1 MAAKRIFDILFRLK
15 GANSAKAGIGDLAG
29 AIGTFTKRTALAGA
43 GLAAL
48 SVKLAGDFQ
57 KNLKEISTLI
67 GRTSERDMKN
77 MSQELRNLS
86 AASGLALGSLA
97 RAKYDVVSAGFA
109 DASESAQ
116 ILAASTKLAVGG
128 VTSAAAAADILTTSL
143 NSFGL
148 SSGSANEVSDTLFT
162 TVRLGKTTM
171 DELSVTLGRVLPVA
185 NAAGLSLDD
194 VGAATASLTAGG
206 LGTAEAT
213 TALRGAIVA
222 LTAPTD
228 AAKKKLK
235 EAGKEAVFFKDGS
248 LDLLS
253 TIKQFEGLDPESLRK
268 FIPDINASVA
278 VSSLANNVQGLADN
292 LEAFEQKTG
301 ATDKAFT
308 TMTDD
313 FNTQVGMLRNSFQN
327 IFIEIGDIII
337 DAILPSIKSAN
348 EALQTLGEVGFDVV
362 AQRIFNNFDNIGDI
376 AAEAVGILGDRLGII
391 GQQIF
396 MKLPFF
402 FGGPSDK
409 EALQNIDNFKSSITE
424 RMATIRQEIVDV
436 ATDVTAPDPLEAI
449 FGDVDDFR
457 MTIEALPEVKIFD
470 PEEMQNDAQIVNGLV
485 EETKAEAD
493 AAATAFAKMQTEQ
506 SALSDANIKSLQ
518 ATAKAAALNATSAE
532 DAMERV
538 VRAAFAEAVARQIAK
553 YISIVPPPFN
563 LALAAGAGAALSS
576 IFDQGMAQVRKL
588 KFAQYGMDEMVSKPT
603 LIMAGEA
610 GPERVQ
616 VTPADRP
623 ASQQTNGLTI
633 NFLGPVTNREF
644 VRDEIIPEINRV
656 QKLGLA

>member
-1 MAAKRIFDILFRLK
+1 MSKRVFDILFRLK
-15 GANSAKAGIGDLAG
+15 GANKAKG
-29 AIGTFTKRTALAGA
+29 ALEGLGGAVGKLVKGSALAGA
-43 GLAAL
+43 GVAAL

-57 KNLKEISTLI
+57 SSLKEISTLM
-67 GRTSERDMKN
+67 GNTTDRDLKN
-77 MSQELRNLS
+77 MSKELRNLS

-109 DASESAQ
+109 NASESAQ

-128 VTSAAAAADILTTSL
+128 VTSAAAAADLLTTSL

-148 SSGSANEVSDTLFT
+148 SSNSANEVSDTLFT

-228 AAKKKLK
+228 AAKKKLN
-235 EAGKEAVFFKDGS
+235 EAGKEAKFFEDGS

-278 VSSLANNVQGLADN
+278 VSSLANNVQGLSDN
-292 LEAFEQKTG
+292 LEAFADKTG
-301 ATDKAFT
+301 ATEKAFT

-313 FNTQVGMLRNSFQN
+313 FNTQVGMLRNSFQS

-337 DAILPSIKSAN
+337 DAILPSVKSAN
-348 EALQTLGEVGFDVV
+348 EALQNLGAVGFDVV
-362 AQRIFNNFDNIGDI
+362 AQRLVENLDNIRNI
-376 AAEAVGILGDRLGII
+376 AVQSFEILAAEIGIVGQKIIRVLPGFLGGSDTKANANIEAYRKEILDRITVIKSEVEGII
-391 GQQIF
+391 
-396 MKLPFF
+396 
-402 FGGPSDK
+402 
-409 EALQNIDNFKSSITE
+409 SS
-424 RMATIRQEIVDV
+424 
-436 ATDVTAPDPLEAI
+436 VTAPDPLREI
-449 FGDVDDFR
+449 FGNVEDFTLDFPE
-457 MTIEALPEVKIFD
+457 MPEVKIISD
-470 PEEMQNDAQIVNGLV
+470 EELEQIDKIVVKIDDASR
-485 EETKAEAD
+485 
-493 AAATAFAKMQTEQ
+493 AFKKMSQEQ
-506 SALSDANIKSLQ
+506 KSLSDENVKSLQ

-538 VRAAFAEAVARQIAK
+538 VRAAFAEAVAKQIAK
-553 YISIVPPPFN
+553 VITGVPFPFN
-563 LALAAGAGAALSS
+563 LAIAAGAGAALTSV
-576 IFDQGMAQVRKL
+576 FDQGMAQVRKL

-603 LIMAGEA
+603 LIVAGEA

-623 ASQQTNGLTI
+623 ASQQGGGLTI